1 MNVDALSGDH
11 KARSSRWPGLRVS
24 VYCSVARANGK
35 IVSTEF
41 ALEYGEPF
49 SHFGYLSRNIE
60 RMFRTGRPVYPVE
73 RTGITTGITSA
84 MMESNA
90 KGGARIETPYLR
102 IPYRSYELAQRG
114 IRTANSSTNA
124 KRSPLIRPYG
134 HTRPGKTGESYKP
147 IGYFEGE

>member
-1 MNVDALSGDH
+1 MNVDAGPDDH
-11 KARSSRWPGLRVS
+11 KAHSSRWPGIAAA
-24 VYCSVARANGK
+24 VYRSVARANGK

-49 SHFGYLSRNIE
+49 SHFGYLSWNIE
-60 RMFRTGRPVYPVE
+60 QMFRTGRPVYPVE

-102 IPYRSYELAQRG
+102 IPYRSYEFAQRG
-114 IRTANSSTNA
+114 IREANS
-124 KRSPLIRPYG
+124 
-134 HTRPGKTGESYKP
+134 
-147 IGYFEGE
+147 